1 MSTRDTESRSS
12 RVRSFPMMART
23 VGLLAALLAGC
34 VAEDRD
40 AATDSRD
47 PRALAGGTGAVLD
60 LERIRLVDL
69 SHAFDEN
76 TVYWPTSPSRFELDT
91 LSYGDTPGGYFYSA
105 FTIATPEHG
114 GTHLDAPI
122 HFARGGDTADRV
134 PLDRLV
140 APAVVID
147 IGDAAAADPDYMLSV
162 QDVQAFEAEHG
173 RVPENAIV
181 LLRTGWDARWP
192 DAAAYLGDD
201 TPGDASNLH
210 FPSFGE
216 ESARLLVEERGAAAL
231 GADVASIDSGRST
244 DFPVHRLAMARNVPG
259 LENLANLSELPPTG
273 ALVVALPM
281 KIAGGSG
288 GPLRAIA
295 LVPR

>member
-1 MSTRDTESRSS
+1 
-12 RVRSFPMMART
+12 MMART

-40 AATDSRD
+40 AAPGSGEGET
-47 PRALAGGTGAVLD
+47 RALASGTGAVLD

-69 SHAFDEN
+69 SHAFDES
-76 TVYWPTSPSRFELDT
+76 TVYWPTSPTRFELDT
-91 LSYGDTPGGYFYSA
+91 LAYGDTPGGYFYSA

-147 IGDAAAADPDYMLSV
+147 VGDAAAADPDYVLSV
-162 QDVQAFEAEHG
+162 EDVRAFEAEHG

-259 LENLANLSELPPTG
+259 LENLANLSELPHTG